1 MMTFSK
7 PNKKTYI
14 SVLTLLLGVIT
25 NSCKNN
31 DDTPI
36 VTDIQLNETELT
48 MNVGDEVSLQ
58 VTTDTYDNAIIW
70 RSSNENI
77 ATVND
82 QGLVT
87 TLAGGT
93 VAITATVDQA
103 QATCIINSNPDVFFI
118 QREVEDEIPVF
129 WKNGEKTSM
138 GNEID
143 KILNSIFVHKE
154 DVYVTGEDWFSDGS
168 GYLWK
173 NGKVQNLPS
182 SSGKINELKSFFK
195 DDEGN
200 EYMCAEIITDD
211 NDKIAVYW
219 TNGTENIMET
229 TPPSSVL
236 FAEWS
241 VDIYDMYVENGDVY
255 IIGNQRIGSTEKI
268 ATLWKN
274 GVMQPFTGDLTT
286 FWFNSVYIKDGDV
299 FVAGY
304 ERLSNTETSAKY
316 WKNGVAID
324 LLSDNNSASA
334 EGISVAD
341 NGDVHVVGLQFLG
354 GQTQA
359 VYWKNGEQITLYN
372 GPRESGANDIFIFSD
387 DLYITGYGPERNG
400 DAYFAYWKNGAP
412 VTIPSREF
420 RGESWSLFAR

>member
-1 MMTFSK
+1 MIFSK

-14 SVLTLLLGVIT
+14 SVLTLLLVVIT

-87 TLAGGT
+87 IMAGGT

-103 QATCIINSNPDVFFI
+103 QAICIINSNPDVFII

-143 KILNSIFVHKE
+143 KILNSIFVYKE

-173 NGKVQNLPS
+173 NGEVQNLPP

-200 EYMCAEIITDD
+200 EYMCAEIITDN
-211 NDKIAVYW
+211 NDKIPVYW
-219 TNGTENIMET
+219 ANGVESLMET
-229 TPPSSVL
+229 TPPSSIL
-236 FAEWS
+236 FTNGS
-241 VDIYDMYVENGDVY
+241 IDIYGMYVGNGDVY
-255 IIGNQRIGSTEKI
+255 IIGNQRVGSDENL

-274 GVMQPFTGDLTT
+274 GIIQPFTGDVAT
-286 FWFNSVYIKDGDV
+286 FDFGSVHVKDGDV

-304 ERLSNTETSAKY
+304 ARLSNTETVAKY
-316 WKNGVAID
+316 WKNGTPVD
-324 LLSDNNSASA
+324 LFSDTNPAFA
-334 EGISVAD
+334 EAISVAD
-341 NGDVHVVGLQFLG
+341 NGDVYVVGVQFLA
-354 GQTQA
+354 GQAQA
-359 VYWKNGEQITLYN
+359 VYWKNEERILLHD
-372 GPRESGANDIFIFSD
+372 GPRESSASDIFIFGD
-387 DLYITGYGPERNG
+387 DIYITGYGPERNG
-400 DAYFAYWKNGAP
+400 DAYFAYWKNGTP

-420 RGESWSLFAR
+420 RGGSWSLFVR